1 MPFGNTETLFQRQSL
16 CLICFPRWDI
26 CAHHRRPMSA
36 MIRTA
41 ISASDL
47 LFLKVRSYTATRLIQ
62 LTGFT
67 MLRCLVTCQLPIVR
81 HSTPCSIAWTA
92 TVCEPFFVESADRFA
107 RKMLTAEVGIL
118 ALIERGVTLYTATGE
133 NLTNTDDEMK
143 VAFRQ
148 IAMAFA
154 QLEKTRLVK
163 KLAGS
168 RDRKSAVAGFRI
180 EGRAG
185 HVRGDLPLVRLTK
198 ALRNQGKTLAEIG
211 AALAEQGHR
220 TKAGGIFQ
228 PAQVKRLVEGIPFG
242 YDKIAIDPS
251 AKKLTYKL
259 APDDVEQA
267 AIASARTLHS
277 SGADITAVRAH
288 IASLGYHL
296 TMGDVRKLL
305 SP

>member
-1 MPFGNTETLFQRQSL
+1 MPDLFPALGYLRTSSATNVGDDKDSDKRQRL
-16 CLICFPRWDI
+16 
-26 CAHHRRPMSA
+26 
-36 MIRTA
+36 A
-41 ISASDL
+41 ISKGAKLHGYKIDPVDWFYDAAVSGDVPVADRKAFNAML
-47 LFLKVRSYTATRLIQ
+47 DRVDGNGVRTI
-62 LTGFT
+62 
-67 MLRCLVTCQLPIVR
+67 
-81 HSTPCSIAWTA
+81 
-92 TVCEPFFVESADRFA
+92 FVESADRFA